1 MNAHDFTTSF
11 TVDKSPQEVFAAI
24 NQVRGWWSEDVEGH
38 TDQLG
43 AEFKYRYKNVHLCT
57 LQIVELVPDKKVVWL
72 VRDNF
77 FSFTEDK
84 TEWKGTKIQFEV
96 SPAAN
101 GTEVRF
107 THKGLVPAY
116 ECYSACSDGWST
128 YIKGSLRNLIL
139 TGQGQPNIGK
149 ALTESERVLSG

>member
-1 MNAHDFTTSF
+1 MSSQDFSTSF
-11 TVDKSPQEVFAAI
+11 TVHKSPREVFAAI
-24 NQVRGWWSEDVEGH
+24 NNVRGWWSEDIEGR
-38 TDQLG
+38 TDQLNG
-43 AEFKYRYKNVHLCT
+43 EFKYRYKDVHLCT
-57 LQIVELVPDKKVVWL
+57 LQIVELVPEKKAAWL
-72 VRDNF
+72 VRENL

-84 TEWKGTKIQFEV
+84 TEWQGTRIEFEIH
-96 SPAAN
+96 PTKN

-116 ECYSACSDGWST
+116 ECYMACSDAWST

-149 ALTESERVLSG
+149 AITESERTLST

>member
-1 MNAHDFTTSF
+1 MNSQDFTASF
-11 TVDKSPQEVFAAI
+11 TVDKSPREVYAAI
-24 NQVRGWWSEDVEGH
+24 NHVRGWWSEDIDGR

-43 AEFKYRYKNVHLCT
+43 ADFKYRYKNVHLCT
-57 LQIVELVPDKKVVWL
+57 LQIVELVLEKQVTWL
-72 VRDNF
+72 VRDNY

-84 TEWKGTKIQFEV
+84 TEWKGTKIQFEIT
-96 SPAAN
+96 PTDK

-128 YIKGSLRNLIL
+128 YIKGSLRSLIL
-139 TGQGQPNIGK
+139 TGRGQPNVGE
-149 ALTESERVLSG
+149 AATESERALTS